1 MKCYTDINKMLNSEG
16 NKVGSM
22 QSQSGLQQKR
32 YLETITRRKWLIL
45 GCLLLGITCGLI
57 FYLKHDN
64 VYRCETLLSYQQ
76 PKISTSQMSSDEQA
90 TTRDIISTLTQIVVS
105 RSSLEKMINEENL
118 YADLRAE
125 LPMEDV
131 VEVMRDRIK
140 IVRSRSGDTLALE
153 YEGSD
158 PAEVVRVTNELAER
172 FIDEDLKYQKQ
183 RASET
188 YAYTQNELEVA
199 KAMLERK
206 EVMMSDYKLKY
217 YNEMPAQLAKNMSRL
232 AASEDKYQ
240 AIQKSIQDLERTR
253 ILVNDQIN
261 EIGKNVEEN
270 LRQADVRQAGERQ
283 QGTSINIDQR
293 TTLVMLKSSLSELQ
307 VRHTDQHPTVKRLK
321 KQIASVE
328 RIIEEEEQ
336 QRLQSATQ
344 AETQKSLNEELF
356 SLETQLK
363 DISFSIDKL
372 EQEKEEFRVLIK
384 KYKEWVAS
392 SPVREEEWSS
402 LQREYGELKRRYD
415 SLITQNLRASSAL
428 NLEGDLKGS
437 RVRVETAARLPET
450 PVKPDFIKILF
461 VSVMAGLSIGGL
473 LALVLDM
480 LDTSFKSKVELENTL
495 DLPVICSVPSLPL
508 AGETIKKQFWS
519 FVRISVFLIWFSAL
533 CVALVFLG
541 KEGKIVTPYIQFLK

>member
-1 MKCYTDINKMLNSEG
+1 
-16 NKVGSM
+16 M

-57 FYLKHDN
+57 FYLKQTN

-76 PKISTSQMSSDEQA
+76 PKISTSQMSPDEQA
-90 TTRDIISTLTQIVVS
+90 NTRDIISTLTQIVVS

-158 PAEVVRVTNELAER
+158 PAEVVRITNGLAER

-253 ILVNDQIN
+253 ILVKDQIN
-261 EIGKNVEEN
+261 QIRKNVEEN
-270 LRQADVRQAGERQ
+270 RRQEEVRQAEVRQAGERQ

-307 VRHTDQHPTVKRLK
+307 DRHTDQHPTVKRLK

-344 AETQKSLNEELF
+344 AETQKSFNEELF

-384 KYKEWVAS
+384 KYKEWVAT

-402 LQREYGELKRRYD
+402 LQREYGELKTRYD
-415 SLITQNLRASSAL
+415 SLIAQNLQASSAL

-437 RVRVETAARLPET
+437 RFRVENAARLPET
-450 PVKPDFIKILF
+450 PVKPDIIKILF
-461 VSVMAGLSIGGL
+461 VSVMAGLLTGGL
-473 LALVLDM
+473 LALGLDV

-533 CVALVFLG
+533 CVALVFWG
-541 KEGKIVTPYIQFLK
+541 KEGNIVTPYIQFLK